1 MAGVTPV
8 ELQTG
13 ETRSVRLEVAGHSL
27 ALAQDPSSG
36 NHGHVVWDAAGDL
49 AKYLL
54 EGSKRR
60 DVSVARLGPRDDSS
74 RMHAAFGM
82 PLTHMCLSG
91 WLASQRD
98 RDVEASAAAGSV
110 ECSQLRERAAPTLAS
125 TAAGF
130 VACCVFVFEQVRG
143 KRVVEVGSGTGAAGL
158 LLAMAGATVAL
169 TDLPS
174 VVPLLAANA
183 ARVLGSARVRIH
195 RGDGAAECGD
205 DDESPAHRSGSHA
218 PETGETATTAEAAF
232 GAVGGGDDSWGSV
245 DVGPWDFGKDPPS
258 FVLRLAEPHTIP
270 RVSAHRGAASCAAA
284 EPAADATMP
293 DDGRAAD
300 GSATA
305 SGAAATAAGPEA
317 AASGA
322 SPSNGVAKQLW
333 PHFIVGSDVLYA
345 ESLIDPLLR
354 GVESLMGPS
363 TVAILANERRC
374 EDTFD
379 AFVRA
384 CKDRFRVRAVPRK
397 QMPAEAPESMY
408 ILELRLKRH
417 R

>member
-60 DVSVARLGPRDDSS
+60 DV
-74 RMHAAFGM
+74 
-82 PLTHMCLSG
+82 
-91 WLASQRD
+91 
-98 RDVEASAAAGSV
+98 
-110 ECSQLRERAAPTLAS
+110 
-125 TAAGF
+125 
-130 VACCVFVFEQVRG
+130 RG

-183 ARVLGSARVRIH
+183 ARVLGSAR
-195 RGDGAAECGD
+195 
-205 DDESPAHRSGSHA
+205 
-218 PETGETATTAEAAF
+218 
-232 GAVGGGDDSWGSV
+232 
-245 DVGPWDFGKDPPS
+245 
-258 FVLRLAEPHTIP
+258 
-270 RVSAHRGAASCAAA
+270 
-284 EPAADATMP
+284 
-293 DDGRAAD
+293 
-300 GSATA
+300 
-305 SGAAATAAGPEA
+305 
-317 AASGA
+317 
-322 SPSNGVAKQLW
+322 QLW

-397 QMPAEAPESMY
+397 QMPPEAPESMY

>member
-60 DVSVARLGPRDDSS
+60 D
-74 RMHAAFGM
+74 
-82 PLTHMCLSG
+82 
-91 WLASQRD
+91 
-98 RDVEASAAAGSV
+98 
-110 ECSQLRERAAPTLAS
+110 
-125 TAAGF
+125 
-130 VACCVFVFEQVRG
+130 VRG

-218 PETGETATTAEAAF
+218 PET
-232 GAVGGGDDSWGSV
+232 
-245 DVGPWDFGKDPPS
+245 
-258 FVLRLAEPHTIP
+258 
-270 RVSAHRGAASCAAA
+270 
-284 EPAADATMP
+284 
-293 DDGRAAD
+293 
-300 GSATA
+300 
-305 SGAAATAAGPEA
+305 
-317 AASGA
+317 
-322 SPSNGVAKQLW
+322 
-333 PHFIVGSDVLYA
+333 
-345 ESLIDPLLR
+345 DPLLR

-397 QMPAEAPESMY
+397 QMPPEAPESMY